1 MLGPGVVLHPEAEI
15 TGRVERNIFLIKNTK
30 SSDHLKIV
38 DQDLRTEDKP
48 YQQYP

>member
-1 MLGPGVVLHPEAEI
+1 MIGPGVVLHPEAEI
-15 TGRVERNIFLIKNTK
+15 TGRVERNILFIKYTK
-30 SSDHLKIV
+30 SSDQLKIV